1 MSLFQRFATAIIF
14 ILILTGLGTTD
25 ALLTSDMQWIPQ
37 DGNSLS
43 SAQPLGIEKQNG
55 PDVFDVLNKEG
66 IATENTDEQSILHDI
81 VPEGTPTEARTLLM
95 NNDRLAYF
103 SWTESPDVKVYFSAL
118 KEALRTSFSS
128 HMQDLVDENQVREGK
143 PLRNVLSFKDP
154 AIHEERLL
162 FIRVRQRMYE
172 FHVPEGK
179 EGEVQRLMD
188 SLTE

>member
-14 ILILTGLGTTD
+14 ILILAGLGTTD

-37 DGNSLS
+37 DGNSSS